1 MCELKEALK
10 KSKDTAAG
18 LDNIHYQF
26 LKRLP
31 ESCLNVLLNVYN
43 DVWESGNFPPSW
55 REALVIP
62 IPKPGKDL
70 KDPKNYRPIA
80 LTSCL
85 CKTMERMVNAR
96 LVHCLETQGTL

>member
-1 MCELKEALK
+1 MYLQQEILTLSSTTLKHSLSDVLLDFRSDGKEDYNVPFTMGELKEALK

-43 DVWESGNFPPSW
+43 DVWESGDFPPSGEKLW
-55 REALVIP
+55 SSQ
-62 IPKPGKDL
+62 
-70 KDPKNYRPIA
+70 Y
-80 LTSCL
+80 
-85 CKTMERMVNAR
+85 
-96 LVHCLETQGTL
+96 